1 MARFTDVFE
10 DVTKQGT
17 KIPTNRYLEK
27 GAYPIIYQGQSQI
40 AGYTDETDGLFT
52 NVPAIICRGEWDE
65 S

>member
-27 GAYPIIYQGQSQI
+27 GAYPIIDQGQSQI
-40 AGYTDETDGLFT
+40 ADTRTKLMAYLQMYQQ
-52 NVPAIICRGEWDE
+52 
-65 S
+65 